1 MGYKKLMQAIEN
13 GTFDFENSLLKRV
26 TLQLEEEFKN
36 PQLLLSE
43 GARKMMLHTLDYA
56 QEAMKKE
63 AKKVL
68 NDGGTFYRDVD
79 EEQAI
84 MIIDDIKS
92 LCGSRKKALNL
103 IELFINNLM
112 TVEEI
117 EMILY

>member
-1 MGYKKLMQAIEN
+1 MGYEKLMQSIEN

-36 PQLLLSE
+36 PRLLLSE
-43 GARKMMLHTLDYA
+43 PSKKMMLHTLDYA
-56 QEAMKKE
+56 QEAMKEE

-68 NDGGTFYRDVD
+68 NDGGTFYRDVA
-79 EEQAI
+79 EEHAV
-84 MIIDDIKS
+84 MIIEDITRLADDY
-92 LCGSRKKALNL
+92 KKALNL